1 MNDVTAPHNVMTIGY
16 RETAI
21 ASHAAAAWG
30 MLALRALQRVADCG
44 GPDMIVGEPGGQA
57 ERLEDD
63 GRTRII
69 PLPADIPRLYAC
81 MNETGGCTLMLAE
94 EY

>member
-1 MNDVTAPHNVMTIGY
+1 MNTLAHNVMTRGY
-16 RETAI
+16 AHEAETSDAV
-21 ASHAAAAWG
+21 AQWG
-30 MLALRALQRVADCG
+30 LIALRAMQRVTDNG

-69 PLPADIPRLYAC
+69 PVPASAPRLYAC